1 MMSHALFRKAATRP
15 DPRRTGRFACGE
27 TMKLEYLP
35 TSEPGL
41 RWMRTYYRRNPQLDV
56 RRAAASLRTAETIL
70 REHPAAGRRFEDF
83 DTVREYLLQGTSFSL
98 LYTVARDTVW
108 IIDIR
113 DQRGRRSAEAL
124 RRFLQELRAKLG

>member
-1 MMSHALFRKAATRP
+1 
-15 DPRRTGRFACGE
+15 
-27 TMKLEYLP
+27 MKLEYLR

-41 RWMRTYYRRNPQLDV
+41 RWMREYYRRHPQLDT
-56 RRAAASLRTAETIL
+56 RRAAASLRTAETVL
-70 REHPAAGRRFEDF
+70 SGHPAAGRRFEDF
-83 DTVREYLLQGTSFSL
+83 ETVREYLIQGTSFSL

-124 RRFLQELRAKLG
+124 RRFLRDARAPQDGSG